1 MSLNATSYPID
12 IEPTPAA
19 LAKMRAARHQRARIA
34 EIRRRLDQARRLVS
48 YTDVSPDGDFTMD
61 MLFQFD
67 YAADSESLVS
77 KSKGGTKKKK
87 TWGRN
92 KKNMDKKK
100 KEKAGELT
108 RVEDEERDGFV
119 VVNSSDYLGTENPG
133 HNSAGKDTVA
143 RACVPV
149 SPTSQ

>member
-1 MSLNATSYPID
+1 M
-12 IEPTPAA
+12 
-19 LAKMRAARHQRARIA
+19 A

-67 YAADSESLVS
+67 YAADSESPVS
-77 KSKGGTKKKK
+77 KSKGGTNKKK

-100 KEKAGELT
+100 KKKKAGELI
-108 RVEDEERDGFV
+108 RVEDEESDGFV
-119 VVNSSDYLGTENPG
+119 VVNSSDYLGAENPG
-133 HNSAGKDTVA
+133 HISAGKDSVA

-149 SPTSQ
+149 SSTSQ